1 VNLNKYG
8 NNSPKI
14 LDQNYQSQSW
24 TLIKEG
30 DTQILVPSLSLIQR
44 EPSKFPAF
52 FNPAARFNRDIS
64 ILIYRN
70 FLQFP
75 RKNLSFVDSLC
86 GVGARGLRVAKEIPH
101 ISKVIFNDYNYTSVQ
116 NAKASSVLNGVY
128 HNCKFSNNEVCNF
141 LQNYCDYSERGTI
154 IDLDPFGSPVQY
166 LDCIL
171 RAVEND
177 GMISVTATD
186 TAVLLGVYPKVC
198 YRKYY
203 GIPLRT
209 KYSLEVGT
217 RILLACIAM
226 VASRFDM
233 SIMPKFAHSYR
244 NYIRVYCKV
253 SKSNRLANRVSEN
266 MGYIQHCF
274 ECGNRELIKFHDSN
288 IKCQNC
294 QKKTRMAGA
303 LWSSKIFDKDMIS
316 RIIQNL
322 EDPLKH
328 DADNNNKN
336 FHVPFEIT
344 KKFLSVANIEFDDL
358 PYHYLSDEFG
368 KLLHNSTLPV
378 SNIIQ
383 SLQKEGYKSSPTI
396 FSSTGFKTEANVSQI
411 QSILNKVSNK

>member
-1 VNLNKYG
+1 MNLNKYG
-8 NNSPKI
+8 DNPPKI
-14 LDQNYQSQSW
+14 LYQNSQSQSW

-30 DTQILVPSLSLIQR
+30 DTQILVPALSLIQR

-52 FNPAARFNRDIS
+52 FNPAARFNREIS
-64 ILIYRN
+64 ILIYKS
-70 FLQFP
+70 FLQLP
-75 RKNLSFVDSLC
+75 RKNYSFVDSLC
-86 GVGARGLRVAKEIPH
+86 GVGARGLRVANEIPYV
-101 ISKVIFNDYNYTSVQ
+101 KNVIFNDYNYTSVQ
-116 NAKASSVLNGVY
+116 NAKASSVLNDVY
-128 HNCKFSNNEVCNF
+128 HKCNFSNNEVCNF
-141 LQNYCDYSERGTI
+141 LQNCCDYSERGTI

-177 GMISVTATD
+177 GLVSVTATD

-203 GIPLRT
+203 GSPLRT
-209 KYSLEVGT
+209 KYSLEIGT
-217 RILLACIAM
+217 RILLACVAL

-233 SIMPKFAHSYR
+233 SVLPIFAHSYR

-266 MGYIQHCF
+266 MGYVQHCF
-274 ECGNRELIKFHDSN
+274 ECGYRELIKFYDPN

-294 QKKTRMAGA
+294 QKKTRMAGP
-303 LWSSKIFDKDMIS
+303 LWSSKIFDKDMIA
-316 RIIQNL
+316 NL
-322 EDPLKH
+322 IENLQDPQKH
-328 DADNNNKN
+328 FANNNDKY
-336 FHVPFEIT
+336 FHVPIQIT
-344 KKFLSVANIEFDDL
+344 KKFLSVAMIESDDL

-368 KLLHNSTLPV
+368 KFLRNSTLPV
-378 SNIIQ
+378 SGIIK

-411 QSILNKVSNK
+411 QAILNKVSNI